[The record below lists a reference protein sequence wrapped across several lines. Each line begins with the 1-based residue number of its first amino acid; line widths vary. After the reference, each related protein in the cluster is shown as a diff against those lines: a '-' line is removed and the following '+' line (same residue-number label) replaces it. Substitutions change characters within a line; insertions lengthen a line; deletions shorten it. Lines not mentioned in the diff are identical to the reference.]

1 MAAMEKQ
8 IRRSDQDDDAGG
20 DDPGGGKGSLSWDDV
35 FDLLSNERRRL
46 ALERVARSRGPVDVQ
61 DVVDF
66 VHENQSKPDEETS
79 RKATYVA
86 LHQVHF
92 PTLAENDVVVWDQD
106 AGELYLGR
114 SGPLVVD
121 AMSRAVDRDGD
132 AQGFRDRL
140 RDLLG

>member
-1 MAAMEKQ
+1 MSTMNQQ
-8 IRRSDQDDDAGG
+8 IRRDETGAGTAG
-20 DDPGGGKGSLSWDDV
+20 DDPGGGKTGLSWDDV
-35 FDLLSNERRRL
+35 FDLLSNQRRRL

-92 PTLAENDVVVWDQD
+92 PTLAEAGVVVWDQD
-106 AGELYLGR
+106 DGKLYLGQN
-114 SGPLVVD
+114 GPLVID
-121 AMSRAVDRDGD
+121 AMARAIDRESD
-132 AQGFRDRL
+132 AQSFKDRL
-140 RDLLG
+140 RELF